1 MADRRNEDEN
11 MEQNRIIIL
20 EDKAEVAKSKEDFLE
35 ILKGISEI
43 CMTDKES
50 WERRMVHFVDVVE
63 DFIKHDMIEIPPGQ
77 NWRWAAK
84 LFLIGAFE
92 N

>member
-1 MADRRNEDEN
+1 MPNSKGEDN
-11 MEQNRIIIL
+11 DLGPTPIGIL
-20 EDKAEVAKSKEDFLE
+20 KDKAERVKSREDFLE

-43 CMTDKES
+43 CLTDKES

-63 DFIKHDMIEIPPGQ
+63 DFVKYDMIEIPPDQ
-77 NWRWAAK
+77 DWRWAAK